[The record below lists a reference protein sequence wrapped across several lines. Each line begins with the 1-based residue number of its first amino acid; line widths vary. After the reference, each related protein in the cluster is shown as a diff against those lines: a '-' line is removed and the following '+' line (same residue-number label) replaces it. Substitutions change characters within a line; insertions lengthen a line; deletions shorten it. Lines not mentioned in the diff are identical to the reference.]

1 MSPTLTSDA
10 DANNILDYFNGFHDG
25 FIKEVCLRSYDE
37 FEQDGKEITDI
48 SHLLTG
54 RFDAIIAIAHYN
66 YKAETQPYNRLVRCE
81 FRNVKDFSLDL
92 RDVKSHDW
100 PIKVVEI
107 QPGQRENEQGRTEPC
122 FSLAFIWSKLV
133 DNQWTTRKAQVLTFE
148 KAEFSE
154 V

>member
-10 DANNILDYFNGFHDG
+10 DANNILDHFNGFHDG
-25 FIKEVCLRSYDE
+25 FIKEVSLRSQDT
-37 FEQDGKEITDI
+37 FEQHGTEVTDI
-48 SHLLTG
+48 GHVLTG
-54 RFDAIIAIAHYN
+54 RFDAMIAIAHYN
-66 YKAETQPYNRLVRCE
+66 YGAGTQPYHRIVRCE
-81 FRNVKDFSLDL
+81 FTNVKDFLLDL
-92 RDVKSHDW
+92 RNVKSEGW

-122 FSLAFIWSKLV
+122 FFPAFIWSKLV

-148 KAEFSE
+148 KAEFRE